1 MKRDGEIK
9 EQNKK
14 QREVVEIKYGL

>member
-9 EQNKK
+9 EQNRK